1 MCGPTVRILEFYHA
15 PLADACREAGLARR
29 VLQICFP
36 PRPPCRAAHEGR
48 RESSEVFLKCCL
60 ASGCEDRAISA
71 KSMSIACL
79 CVCAEM
85 SVNTPWSC
93 VFCVRL
99 STLSATP
106 ARSTPLE
113 DERHDEMNMH
123 AKKCVSNLVF
133 SFSLFFVLSLL
144 FALALL
150 KNLLGARLGPS
161 WGPVGGLL
169 GAT

>member
-1 MCGPTVRILEFYHA
+1 M
-15 PLADACREAGLARR
+15 
-29 VLQICFP
+29 
-36 PRPPCRAAHEGR
+36 
-48 RESSEVFLKCCL
+48 FLKCCL

-106 ARSTPLE
+106 ALSTPLE

-144 FALALL
+144 FAPALL
-150 KNLLGARLGPS
+150 ETFLESAWGPLGGILGASSVAILAQGRFGSEAPAWPRSRSPLGTRGSPWVS
-161 WGPVGGLL
+161 VLGLPC
-169 GAT
+169 

>member
-1 MCGPTVRILEFYHA
+1 MLFLRHLPRVFIVLGPHPRGALG
-15 PLADACREAGLARR
+15 PLFRRRGGGGGDKEPLPVESIQVPLRSSFVLPSWADFGRFA
-29 VLQICFP
+29 
-36 PRPPCRAAHEGR
+36 RAAHEGR

-60 ASGCEDRAISA
+60 ASACEDKVISA

-85 SVNTPWSC
+85 SVNTPWLC

-99 STLSATP
+99 STLSGTS

-123 AKKCVSNLVF
+123 AKS
-133 SFSLFFVLSLL
+133 
-144 FALALL
+144 A
-150 KNLLGARLGPS
+150 
-161 WGPVGGLL
+161 
-169 GAT
+169 

>member
-1 MCGPTVRILEFYHA
+1 MPESHLRGPISGRCA
-15 PLADACREAGLARR
+15 
-29 VLQICFP
+29 
-36 PRPPCRAAHEGR
+36 RAAHEGR

-60 ASGCEDRAISA
+60 ASACEDKVISA

-133 SFSLFFVLSLL
+133 SLSLFFVFYLL
-144 FALALL
+144 FVFALL
-150 KNLLGARLGPS
+150 EIFLETALGRLGAS
-161 WGPVGGLL
+161 WGPLGGLF
-169 GAT
+169 GAFLALQVFKN